1 MNPTLLKKCSSRF
14 REGHGFSR
22 AVNSP
27 AFNSALAAAVSPTGS
42 NICNDDAEPK
52 NCALAARLPAKSH
65 RITIEKRTSAAK
77 AVPVW
82 NVLTARLKS
91 CPSLN
96 RQLSLVALVMLA
108 VTAAPSQTKQKTRI
122 ATSQIEATA
131 PIAIRGG
138 KLLTITHGVIENG
151 VVVMEN
157 GKITAVGPAGT
168 TIPRGAT
175 VVDATGMTVYPG
187 LIDSETNL
195 GLVEVEADQNS
206 NDLNEPSDEIMPH
219 MHVADA
225 FHSETQRIPV
235 VRVNGITNAIV
246 APGTTNSLPGQDIFI
261 QLDGKDRDQMIVVND
276 IALPLNFSAEQRRRA
291 MPGQGGGGAAGTTR
305 FPSTRMGLAAQLRQ
319 AFIDAQDYEAKQQSA
334 ANRKSDSS
342 NNRSGGGA
350 DRQKRDL
357 KLEALLPYLHGQ
369 KPVVIG
375 ARDGY
380 DLENAM
386 RLAREFNLKV
396 VLNHV
401 THAQDILDEIGSWK
415 VPVIVGPIYDF
426 PRADERYDAVYS
438 LPAELYKRGV
448 KIAFASY
455 HVEHN
460 RNLPYAAGY
469 AVAFGLPY
477 EEALKAVTINPAE
490 IWGVADKLGS
500 LDVGKTANVIVA
512 NGDPLDVK
520 TDVKQVFIEGRKI
533 SLENRQTRLRDQYG
547 GVPPAPSR

>member
-1 MNPTLLKKCSSRF
+1 MKRSLLLLV
-14 REGHGFSR
+14 GFS
-22 AVNSP
+22 
-27 AFNSALAAAVSPTGS
+27 L
-42 NICNDDAEPK
+42 
-52 NCALAARLPAKSH
+52 
-65 RITIEKRTSAAK
+65 
-77 AVPVW
+77 VP
-82 NVLTARLKS
+82 
-91 CPSLN
+91 
-96 RQLSLVALVMLA
+96 MLMGA
-108 VTAAPSQTKQKTRI
+108 QASKQKTRI
-122 ATSQIEATA
+122 GTSQVETA
-131 PIAIRGG
+131 GPVAIRGG

-151 VVVMEN
+151 VVIMEN
-157 GKITAVGPAGT
+157 GKITAVGPAST
-168 TIPRGAT
+168 AIPRGAT
-175 VVDATGMTVYPG
+175 MIDATGMTVYPG

-219 MHVADA
+219 MHVFDA

-235 VRVNGITNAIV
+235 VRVNGVTNAIV
-246 APGTTNSLPGQDIFI
+246 APGTQNSLPGQDIFI
-261 QLDGKDRDQMIVVND
+261 QLDGKDRDQMILVPDV
-276 IALPLNFSAEQRRRA
+276 AMPLNFSGAQRRRA
-291 MPGQGGGGAAGTTR
+291 MPGQGGGGGGAR
-305 FPSTRMGLAAQLRQ
+305 FPSTRMGLASQLRQ
-319 AFIDAQDYEAKQQSA
+319 AFIDAQDYEAKMQSA
-334 ANRKSDSS
+334 SKGSDG
-342 NNRSGGGA
+342 NKPPGGRGGSGA
-350 DRQKRDL
+350 QKRDL

-375 ARDGY
+375 AEDGY
-380 DLENAM
+380 DVENAM

-401 THAQDILDEIGSWK
+401 THSQDILDEIASWK

-426 PRADERYDAVYS
+426 PRPDERYDAVYS

-477 EEALKAVTINPAE
+477 EEALKAITINPAE

-500 LDVGKTANVIVA
+500 LDVGKTANVVIA
-512 NGDPLDVK
+512 DGDPLDVK

-533 SLENRQTRLRDQYG
+533 PMENRQTRLRDQYG
-547 GVPPAPSR
+547 GVPAAR